1 MITRD
6 FDRVCPKCKSINVFA
21 RTRKKPKYKC
31 KNCDCE
37 FDGPN
42 AKIENKTLKSKND
55 YSKQYPYL
63 DE

>member
-1 MITRD
+1 MITQD

-31 KNCDCE
+31 KKCDCE
-37 FDGPN
+37 FDN
-42 AKIENKTLKSKND
+42 AHAKNETPKLKND
-55 YSKQYPYL
+55 YSRQYSYL

>member
-1 MITRD
+1 MITQN

-37 FDGPN
+37 FDDPH
-42 AKIENKTLKSKND
+42 AKNETVKLKND
-55 YSKQYPYL
+55 YSQYSYL